1 MHRRDMGKEEV
12 MSGDNRRDK
21 MRQGDNIETGSYDHQ
36 YASDN
41 SFDLSSQ
48 IYDGQEKGD
57 ERRDDAREE
66 RRTEETMR
74 DGNDRRDEE
83 RKGKRQ
89 RQ

>member
-21 MRQGDNIETGSYDHQ
+21 MRQGDNTETGSYDHQ

-48 IYDGQEKGD
+48 IYDSQEKGD